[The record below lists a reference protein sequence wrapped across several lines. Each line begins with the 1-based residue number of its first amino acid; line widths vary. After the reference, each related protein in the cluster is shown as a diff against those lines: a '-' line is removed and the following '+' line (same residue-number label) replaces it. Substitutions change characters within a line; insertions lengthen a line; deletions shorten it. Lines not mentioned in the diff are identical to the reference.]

1 MLTAGQLE
9 TESLKVIETGRC
21 KSSNV
26 SRAPYQKHQKHEKH
40 QKLNATSLLLN
51 TTAKRE
57 QPRTQRS
64 ESYSSMKNN
73 AFRNLSV
80 WFMVW
85 YGSIR
90 NINHKLLDSRFQ
102 QLTYDNLFLLNK
114 PSRSGFWT
122 REACLKWFPW
132 VRMWSCWVKLF
143 THQQGWI
150 TFTTSHHFH
159 KCFKDYLCLYTLCPN
174 EILGL
179 LIFSPSDPWCPGACE
194 AFRIEQRVPDF
205 VVSMSS
211 TRSTG
216 HKLAPGSPSKW
227 PFWKRVPCFE
237 ISVLLRDCIKEL
249 TFWGGTKQEVQG
261 GTEEKAKISTYWILI
276 VLDFNAFIQRII
288 SDLSTFAK
296 RHAFG
301 DDLMLL
307 LGENP
312 NLQNWSISK
321 LSSEL
326 VTHQLRVLLHRST
339 RLQEGHIPT
348 WHLLSYWDAHLWCA
362 SCKCKS
368 LFSGKDDGCDYAKFS
383 HLKWPQ
389 CWRVISTEWH
399 TSKDVQSPER
409 GCQFATFSCT
419 LLYMAR
425 AQNGGSFDSLREKSS
440 RLSSNFRERTTHLVQ
455 KKCCFACFHCLNS
468 TSCRQ
473 IQLLLQWHVLCE
485 PKSMM
490 IACGYNV

>member
-1 MLTAGQLE
+1 M
-9 TESLKVIETGRC
+9 
-21 KSSNV
+21 V
-26 SRAPYQKHQKHEKH
+26 SMG
-40 QKLNATSLLLN
+40 
-51 TTAKRE
+51 AKN
-57 QPRTQRS
+57 S
-64 ESYSSMKNN
+64 
-73 AFRNLSV
+73 
-80 WFMVW
+80 W
-85 YGSIR
+85 IR
-90 NINHKLLDSRFQ
+90 VKLL
-102 QLTYDNLFLLNK
+102 
-114 PSRSGFWT
+114 
-122 REACLKWFPW
+122 
-132 VRMWSCWVKLF
+132 VKLF

-321 LSSEL
+321 DSRRNSSPISLEFYYIDP
-326 VTHQLRVLLHRST
+326 Q
-339 RLQEGHIPT
+339 
-348 WHLLSYWDAHLWCA
+348 D
-362 SCKCKS
+362 CKKGTYQPGTC
-368 LFSGKDDGCDYAKFS
+368 L
-383 HLKWPQ
+383 
-389 CWRVISTEWH
+389 
-399 TSKDVQSPER
+399 
-409 GCQFATFSCT
+409 AT
-419 LLYMAR
+419 MM
-425 AQNGGSFDSLREKSS
+425 
-440 RLSSNFRERTTHLVQ
+440 
-455 KKCCFACFHCLNS
+455 CFL
-468 TSCRQ
+468 
-473 IQLLLQWHVLCE
+473 
-485 PKSMM
+485 
-490 IACGYNV
+490 

>member
-1 MLTAGQLE
+1 MIFDTKLPIKLQFLQDSAKFFSFKRSGNPFKGRKNLAALLDFAAKNIGQRNAFLGRGDDLPNDGSHSTADDALGEGFPRGHPWFRAVGFRGHHLYGGGLPIFKRLKFLSLQTKGMLTAGQLE
-9 TESLKVIETGRC
+9 TESLKVIENGRC

-85 YGSIR
+85 YGSIG
-90 NINHKLLDSRFQ
+90 NINHKLVNSRFQ

-132 VRMWSCWVKLF
+132 VRKTRGLGWSCWSSCSL
-143 THQQGWI
+143 TNRDGLPLPHHI
-150 TFTTSHHFH
+150 TFTNVSRTICAFTPFAQTRSLVCWFSH
-159 KCFKDYLCLYTLCPN
+159 LLTPGA
-174 EILGL
+174 LGL
-179 LIFSPSDPWCPGACE
+179 E

-321 LSSEL
+321 DSRRNSSPISLEFYYIDP
-326 VTHQLRVLLHRST
+326 Q
-339 RLQEGHIPT
+339 
-348 WHLLSYWDAHLWCA
+348 D
-362 SCKCKS
+362 CKKGTYQPGTC
-368 LFSGKDDGCDYAKFS
+368 L
-383 HLKWPQ
+383 
-389 CWRVISTEWH
+389 
-399 TSKDVQSPER
+399 
-409 GCQFATFSCT
+409 AT
-419 LLYMAR
+419 MM
-425 AQNGGSFDSLREKSS
+425 
-440 RLSSNFRERTTHLVQ
+440 
-455 KKCCFACFHCLNS
+455 CFL
-468 TSCRQ
+468 
-473 IQLLLQWHVLCE
+473 
-485 PKSMM
+485 
-490 IACGYNV
+490 